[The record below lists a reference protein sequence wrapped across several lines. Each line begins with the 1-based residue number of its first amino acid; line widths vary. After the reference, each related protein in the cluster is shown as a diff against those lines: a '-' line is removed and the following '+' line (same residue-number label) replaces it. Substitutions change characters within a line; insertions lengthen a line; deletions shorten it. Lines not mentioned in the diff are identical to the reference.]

1 MFFSQQIHDFIDGR
15 FYQPSSEMEKVI
27 DNVGFT
33 WRSDYI
39 MRATK
44 PELEQADIF
53 NEHCVDD
60 EDVNSAL
67 GCYSSADNRIYIF
80 DVQGEELDGVK
91 EAVLMHET
99 LHAIYDRLHDDWK
112 EVLNVEL
119 KKYYEG
125 HKDVFGDYMDSYSE
139 EQFYTELHS
148 IIGQRVYDKDL
159 SEMLRQH
166 YAKYFKNHDAT
177 VEFYKKYTAVL
188 NAEEEKI
195 EKAKQALDDMH
206 AILEQKRTTY
216 RTNLDAYNREVDY
229 HNRQTELG
237 NWNQSRYNYLVSKG
251 RLIDDERDALNKY
264 IDEYNIEVEKYNKM
278 LEEERQLFGRLDS
291 RFETKTETSESE
303 K

>member
-1 MFFSQQIHDFIDGR
+1 MAFSQQIHDFIDGR
-15 FYQPSSEMEKVI
+15 SYRPSSEMEKVI

-44 PELEQADIF
+44 PELEQA
-53 NEHCVDD
+53 E
-60 EDVNSAL
+60 
-67 GCYSSADNRIYIF
+67 DNRIYIF

-99 LHAIYDRLHDDWK
+99 LHAIYDRLHDGWK
-112 EVLNVEL
+112 EVLNAEL
-119 KKYYEG
+119 KKYYES

-206 AILEQKRTTY
+206 AILEQKRTNY